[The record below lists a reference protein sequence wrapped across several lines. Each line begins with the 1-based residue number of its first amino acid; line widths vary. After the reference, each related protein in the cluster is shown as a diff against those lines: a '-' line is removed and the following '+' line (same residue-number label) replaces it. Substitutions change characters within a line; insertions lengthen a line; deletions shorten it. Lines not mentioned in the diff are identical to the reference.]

1 MAPCQIEEPA
11 VLVHTLLTGLSAA
24 ILLGAVLNDVAFRT
38 IPNWMSAALL
48 ALGIGIRMQ
57 DGGLA
62 PGLLACVLIL
72 LGAAFCW
79 RRGWMGG
86 GDVKLLAACGVLAP
100 PSLSAV
106 MLLDV
111 ALAGGALAVLYLA
124 LGQVLEAPGAACPP
138 GRLRGILWAE
148 RQRIHGRSPMPY
160 ASAIAVG
167 ALLALYNG

>member
-1 MAPCQIEEPA
+1 MHAHP
-11 VLVHTLLTGLSAA
+11 VLEVLSAA

-38 IPNWMSAALL
+38 VPNWMPATLM

-62 PGLLACVLIL
+62 LGLLACVLIL
-72 LGAAFCW
+72 LGAGFCW

-86 GDVKLLAACGVLAP
+86 GDVKLLGACGVLAP
-100 PSLSAV
+100 PGLLGV

-111 ALAGGALAVLYLA
+111 ALAGGVSAVLYLA
-124 LGQVLEAPGAACPP
+124 LGRVLAAPAPVCPP
-138 GRLRGILWAE
+138 GRLRSVLWAE
-148 RQRIHGRSPMPY
+148 RHRICSHSPVPY

-167 ALLALYNG
+167 ALLVL

>member
-1 MAPCQIEEPA
+1 M
-11 VLVHTLLTGLSAA
+11 LVHPVLAGLSAA

-38 IPNWMSAALL
+38 VPNWMPATLL
-48 ALGIGIRMQ
+48 ALGIGIRTL

-72 LGAAFCW
+72 LGAGFCW
-79 RRGWMGG
+79 RRGWLGG

-100 PSLSAV
+100 PGLSGV

-111 ALAGGALAVLYLA
+111 ALAGGVLALLYLA
-124 LGQVLEAPGAACPP
+124 LGRVLAAPASACPP
-138 GRLRGILWAE
+138 GRLRRVLWAE
-148 RQRIHGRSPMPY
+148 RHRIHTQSPMPY

-167 ALLALYNG
+167 ALLVLYKG